1 MASKCGDEAFT
12 SRGFSNW
19 KDAKVAFTKH
29 EQTKCH
35 KEAVHAMVTV
45 PSSYKDC
52 AEMLSSQHVKEKA
65 ENRQMLLKILSS
77 LRFLARQGLALRGSG
92 GGEDSNFIQLMKLRG
107 MDDSRILDWIGKKSN
122 KYTTAD
128 MQNEILQ
135 VMSLKVLREIVS
147 KIHKASFYTVMVDET
162 TDSSNTEQVVL
173 VIRWVDGQLIV
184 HEEFIGL
191 YSVPAI
197 DADTLTS
204 VIKDSLVRLNLSLN
218 KMHGQCYD
226 GASSM
231 SGAKTGVAK
240 QISDIESCAIF
251 THCYGHTLNLACSD
265 AVKGCKILRNTLETT
280 REITKL
286 IKFSP
291 KREAIFQ
298 EIKKDILIHT
308 DLETPGIR
316 LLYPT
321 RWTVR
326 GDSLC
331 SVHNNYPVL
340 IDTFERSREV
350 TTDTETKS

>member
-1 MASKCGDEAFT
+1 
-12 SRGFSNW
+12 
-19 KDAKVAFTKH
+19 
-29 EQTKCH
+29 
-35 KEAVHAMVTV
+35 
-45 PSSYKDC
+45 
-52 AEMLSSQHVKEKA
+52 MLF
-65 ENRQMLLKILSS
+65 LSS
-77 LRFLARQGLALRGSG
+77 LRFLARQGLALHGSG

-107 MDDSRILDWIGKKSN
+107 MNDSRILDWISKKSN

-128 MQNEILQ
+128 MLNEILQ

-204 VIKDSLVRLNLSLN
+204 PIKDSLVRLNLSLN

-240 QISDIESCAIF
+240 QI
-251 THCYGHTLNLACSD
+251 
-265 AVKGCKILRNTLETT
+265 
-280 REITKL
+280 
-286 IKFSP
+286 
-291 KREAIFQ
+291 
-298 EIKKDILIHT
+298 
-308 DLETPGIR
+308 
-316 LLYPT
+316 
-321 RWTVR
+321 
-326 GDSLC
+326 
-331 SVHNNYPVL
+331 
-340 IDTFERSREV
+340 
-350 TTDTETKS
+350 

>member
-1 MASKCGDEAFT
+1 
-12 SRGFSNW
+12 
-19 KDAKVAFTKH
+19 
-29 EQTKCH
+29 
-35 KEAVHAMVTV
+35 
-45 PSSYKDC
+45 
-52 AEMLSSQHVKEKA
+52 
-65 ENRQMLLKILSS
+65 
-77 LRFLARQGLALRGSG
+77 
-92 GGEDSNFIQLMKLRG
+92 
-107 MDDSRILDWIGKKSN
+107 
-122 KYTTAD
+122 
-128 MQNEILQ
+128 
-135 VMSLKVLREIVS
+135 
-147 KIHKASFYTVMVDET
+147 MVDET

-191 YSVPAI
+191 YSLPAI

-240 QISDIESCAIF
+240 QISDIESRAIF

-265 AVKGCKILRNTLETT
+265 TVKGCKILRDTLETT

-298 EIKKDILIHT
+298 EIKKDILIHA

-316 LLYPT
+316 LLYVQLAGLCVEIVFVVFAITILFLLIPLKEVGRSQPT
-321 RWTVR
+321 LRQKV
-326 GDSLC
+326 D
-331 SVHNNYPVL
+331 
-340 IDTFERSREV
+340 
-350 TTDTETKS
+350 

>member
-1 MASKCGDEAFT
+1 
-12 SRGFSNW
+12 
-19 KDAKVAFTKH
+19 
-29 EQTKCH
+29 
-35 KEAVHAMVTV
+35 MVTV

-52 AEMLSSQHVKEKA
+52 AEMLSSQHAKEKA

-77 LRFLARQGLALRGSG
+77 LGFLAHQGLALRGSG
-92 GGEDSNFIQLMKLRG
+92 GGEDSNFIQLMKLQG

-135 VMSLKVLREIVS
+135 VMSLKVLREIVL

-162 TDSSNTEQVVL
+162 TDSSNTEQVVI

-184 HEEFIGL
+184 HEEFIAL

-218 KMHGQCYD
+218 KMRGQCYD

-240 QISDIESCAIF
+240 QISDIESRAIF

-265 AVKGCKILRNTLETT
+265 AVKGCKILWDTLETT

-286 IKFSP
+286 ILSNFHRKE
-291 KREAIFQ
+291 KQ
-298 EIKKDILIHT
+298 
-308 DLETPGIR
+308 
-316 LLYPT
+316 Y
-321 RWTVR
+321 
-326 GDSLC
+326 
-331 SVHNNYPVL
+331 
-340 IDTFERSREV
+340 SRR
-350 TTDTETKS
+350 